1 VRATARSRAASDSI
15 TMPAQGVADQPFCGA
30 EITTSTP
37 SAFMST
43 QRQPDAMQSS
53 TKSPPTSCTASVT
66 ARM

>member
-1 VRATARSRAASDSI
+1 MTI
-15 TMPAQGVADQPFCGA
+15 PAEGEADQPFCGA
-30 EITTSTP
+30 EITTSIP

-43 QRQPDAMQSS
+43 QTQPDAMQSS